1 MKKLMFVI
9 MCVVVT
15 AASAAKR
22 DPEYLA
28 ARRHGALTRF
38 QVHVVD
44 DSGMNVANADV
55 KVFLGMN
62 FRPRGHWVAGK
73 TNEAGLLAVNG
84 KTCGDEINISVS
96 KEGYYKSQKK
106 MSFARIGAEHEVSDG
121 RWLPFDAILKMRLR
135 PISHPIPLREV
146 GFGEGKP
153 VPTTNIWIGVD
164 MARNDFV
171 FPYGNGTET
180 DFKVLV
186 EWDGH
191 PPIDCKHCALDIR
204 FDSPDAGGYYEKKV
218 MESSYPYAYEAQ
230 TNNSYALT
238 SVGVVEGGR
247 FSSEEFLRFRD
258 DSVIVTR
265 TRCVRGDNGELKSAH
280 YGYIRV
286 VGISASWE
294 GMPTIRLAGVF
305 NPVPNDTNLE
315 PKQPSIR

>member
-1 MKKLMFVI
+1 
-9 MCVVVT
+9 MCAVVT
-15 AASAAKR
+15 ATSAAKR
-22 DPEYLA
+22 APEYLA
-28 ARRHGALTRF
+28 ARRQGALARF

-44 DSGMNVANADV
+44 ELGCSVTNADV

-84 KTCGDEINISVS
+84 
-96 KEGYYKSQKK
+96 
-106 MSFARIGAEHEVSDG
+106 AEHEVSDG

-135 PISHPIPLREV
+135 PIAHPIPLREV